1 MFASKRL
8 ALLLA
13 PCLLLVFLSTR
24 AALTWDLAVICLAL
38 LDAFLAPKPLE
49 LRVERENGTTVRLGQ
64 PSSARITIT
73 NTAKRT
79 MRGSLRD
86 AWVPSAG
93 ASDTLLPF
101 TSVPRS
107 S

>member
-13 PCLLLVFLSTR
+13 PCLLLVFVSTR

-38 LDAFLAPKPLE
+38 LDLLWRKPLE

-93 ASDTLLPF
+93 G
-101 TSVPRS
+101 
-107 S
+107 

>member
-24 AALTWDLAVICLAL
+24 AALIWDLAVICLAL

-64 PSSARITIT
+64 PSSSRITIT
-73 NTAKRT
+73 NTAKRA
-79 MRGSLRD
+79 MRGSLR
-86 AWVPSAG
+86 
-93 ASDTLLPF
+93 T
-101 TSVPRS
+101 
-107 S
+107 

>member
-38 LDAFLAPKPLE
+38 LDAFCRQNPWSLGLS
-49 LRVERENGTTVRLGQ
+49 RENGTTVRLGQ
-64 PSSARITIT
+64 PSSARITT
-73 NTAKRT
+73 H
-79 MRGSLRD
+79 
-86 AWVPSAG
+86 
-93 ASDTLLPF
+93 
-101 TSVPRS
+101 
-107 S
+107 